1 MNLENAKVLITGG
14 SSGLGLAT
22 AKLLLNDGAKV
33 CITGRDEDKLI
44 RVATEIGASYIVFD
58 QTDFESIPGKI
69 SDAISQLG
77 GIDVLIN
84 NAGQGWRKELGEI
97 TIDDFQQIYGAN
109 VFGLTMVT
117 QEVLPLFKKQNKG
130 HIINIAS
137 TAALRGYPT
146 GSVYASSKFALRG
159 LTECWR
165 AELRKFN
172 IRVMLVNPSEVW
184 SILVRCLRP
193 LARTVEWNVRMSLG
207 NLLLMRLP
215 IPLNQFWQWT
225 IVVSCPKSLFGPL
238 IQMADKAH
246 WYLLPY
252 HLLILRNG

>member
-172 IRVMLVNPSEVW
+172 IRVMLVNPSEVPTAFGQDSRMERPDESGKLTSYEIAHTIK
-184 SILVRCLRP
+184 SILAMDDRGFVP
-193 LARTVEWNVRMSLG
+193 EVTVWATN
-207 NLLLMRLP
+207 P
-215 IPLNQFWQWT
+215 
-225 IVVSCPKSLFGPL
+225 
-238 IQMADKAH
+238 
-246 WYLLPY
+246 
-252 HLLILRNG
+252 NG